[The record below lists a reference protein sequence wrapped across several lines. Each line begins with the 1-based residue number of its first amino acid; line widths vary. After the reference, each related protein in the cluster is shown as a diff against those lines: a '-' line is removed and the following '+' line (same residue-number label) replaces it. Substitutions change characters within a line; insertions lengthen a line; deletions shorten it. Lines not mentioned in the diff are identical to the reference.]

1 MLVRF
6 GRLRSFLKAETK
18 DYEMAVTELSLEKF
32 RPHHSVRSSRECSHR
47 LGHNNFSIIVQM
59 YHRLHLGPGI
69 GNQPGFC
76 KSDPWLLRYGRFCA
90 GQLRLPCTVRAN
102 ACFGYFLGWECANST
117 IVHVQ
122 SNFGGPNGS
131 RTRETTQREPHNR

>member
-1 MLVRF
+1 MVRF
-6 GRLRSFLKAETK
+6 GWLRSFLKAETTPYK
-18 DYEMAVTELSLEKF
+18 MVGAELSLEKF
-32 RPHHSVRSSRECSHR
+32 RRHHYGGSNRESSCP
-47 LGHNNFSIIVQM
+47 LGCNNFSIIIQM
-59 YHRLHLGPGI
+59 YHRMHLGPSI

-90 GQLRLPCTVRAN
+90 GQLRLPCPVRAN

>member
-6 GRLRSFLKAETK
+6 GWLRSFLKAETK
-18 DYEMAVTELSLEKF
+18 HYKMAVAELTLEKF
-32 RPHHSVRSSRECSHR
+32 RRHHSRRNSRESSHR

-59 YHRLHLGPGI
+59 YPRMHLGAKI
-69 GNQPGFC
+69 GNQQGFC
-76 KSDPWLLRYGRFCA
+76 KSDTWLLRYGRLCA
-90 GQLRLPCTVRAN
+90 GQLRLPHPVRAN

-122 SNFGGPNGS
+122 SQFGGPNGS
-131 RTRETTQREPHNR
+131 RTRETTQREPHSR